1 MPIIRLG
8 RITETPVPRAATTS
22 TKSAPR
28 VLRPK
33 RRCAGAF
40 RIIKAATRRGTHEP
54 AGPGCLGDA
63 TGAGCCAGRASRDA
77 VRRSAK
83 VLGRANEHGISAN
96 TRFEICIAKD
106 YPETGF
112 DLAAFFDG
120 LFTTGGTGGPR
131 EARPRM

>member
-63 TGAGCCAGRASRDA
+63 TGAGCCAGERAGMRFLEFFAANNRVSLPVEPEAARHLSDVAAA
-77 VRRSAK
+77 V
-83 VLGRANEHGISAN
+83 GRAH
-96 TRFEICIAKD
+96 RV
-106 YPETGF
+106 
-112 DLAAFFDG
+112 
-120 LFTTGGTGGPR
+120 
-131 EARPRM
+131 